1 MKEKTLMILLGVLV
15 GTVITA
21 MGFLIFDRGQT
32 NNQDRPMVDNGQRQ
46 NNKELIQKQEKIE
59 ENKTDIEQT
68 NSNINNAE

>member
-21 MGFLIFDRGQT
+21 MGFLIFDRGHI
-32 NNQDRPMVDNGQRQ
+32 NNQGRPMIESSQRQ
-46 NNKELIQKQEKIE
+46 NNEKLIQMQKKAK
-59 ENKTDIEQT
+59 ENKIDIEQT